1 MSKFWSKTSPKGA
14 VLYLNQFP
22 KNFLRPYGRQEEAPN
37 EDTVYKRIKP
47 ESCEWLLR
55 PKVATSELADTIQK
69 SLETL
74 EEVSGRTLLRASSL
88 VRFKTAFDGI
98 QEHLPLLNTRDPG
111 DPTTQS
117 VKALLKFLCDDEI
130 DNAIDEA
137 YKIGSALFSMAT
149 HVIVAR
155 NLVRNTERF
164 AETFSPVTPTKDEKR
179 FKQEKTITSL
189 KRMMTSY
196 YTEAIVA
203 PDGKKCGSRKRLFA
217 EIDSDEEKDLS
228 GSELSEQEL
237 VGTPTKPRERQ
248 SFGKEQVSNRKVTE
262 TKSTNEEENQPEL
275 EKTGKRK
282 KRDGVITKS
291 ASSEKGLLRR
301 ATEKEQDVV
310 TQAKVSKKKP
320 TEEISTT
327 GEDQQ
332 PKRKKSRKG
341 KKSEK

>member
-1 MSKFWSKTSPKGA
+1 MSKFWSKISPKGA
-14 VLYLNQFP
+14 VLYQNQFP
-22 KNFLRPYGRQEEAPN
+22 KNLLRPYGRQEEAPN

-47 ESCEWLLR
+47 ECCEWLLR
-55 PKVATSELADTIQK
+55 RKVATSELADAIQK

-74 EEVSGRTLLRASSL
+74 EEVSGRTLLRSSSL

-98 QEHLPLLNTRDPG
+98 RQHLPLLNTRDPS

-137 YKIGSALFSMAT
+137 YQIGSALFSMAT

-164 AETFSPVTPTKDEKR
+164 AETFSPVTPTEDEKR

-196 YTEAIVA
+196 YTEGITA
-203 PDGKKCGSRKRLFA
+203 PDKCGSRKRLFA
-217 EIDSDEEKDLS
+217 EIDSDQEKDLS

-237 VGTPTKPRERQ
+237 VRTPTKPRERQ

-262 TKSTNEEENQPEL
+262 TKSTNEEENQPEW

-282 KRDGVITKS
+282 KLDGVITES
-291 ASSEKGLLRR
+291 GSSEKGLLRR
-301 ATEKEQDVV
+301 ATEREEQDAV
-310 TQAKVSKKKP
+310 TQAKVSKQKP
-320 TEEISTT
+320 TEKISTT

-341 KKSEK
+341 KKNEK